1 MVSIWFIVLYS
12 SLVWLTMLI
21 EMFGMFLACQTAAI
35 VRSIKEESNLCK
47 QHAWRLRD
55 QSTESRVN
63 ILLFLSS
70 KVLSWDSRG

>member
-1 MVSIWFIVLYS
+1 MVSIWFIVLHS
-12 SLVWLTMLI
+12 SLVWLKMLI

-35 VRSIKEESNLCK
+35 VWSFKEESNLCK
-47 QHAWRLRD
+47 QLAWRLRD

-70 KVLSWDSRG
+70 KVL

>member
-1 MVSIWFIVLYS
+1 MVSIWFIVLHS

-35 VRSIKEESNLCK
+35 VWSFKEESNLCK
-47 QHAWRLRD
+47 QFAWRLRD

-70 KVLSWDSRG
+70 KVL

>member
-1 MVSIWFIVLYS
+1 MVSIWFIVLHS

-35 VRSIKEESNLCK
+35 VGSFKEESNLCK
-47 QHAWRLRD
+47 QLAWRLRD

-70 KVLSWDSRG
+70 KVL

>member
-1 MVSIWFIVLYS
+1 MVSIWFIVLHS
-12 SLVWLTMLI
+12 SLVWLTMPI

-35 VRSIKEESNLCK
+35 VWSFKEESNLCK
-47 QHAWRLRD
+47 QLAWRLRD

-70 KVLSWDSRG
+70 KVL